1 MSLPNAT
8 VVRNACK
15 RRTSTLVPSLPP
27 RWTTRRYCDRR
38 TALRTQPDVRQQLL
52 AAAREQVL
60 VTVQHQPRTSH
71 VLVRLGDCTGCQWEI
86 TLIGLYE
93 DADLERM
100 TRPACVL

>member
-1 MSLPNAT
+1 
-8 VVRNACK
+8 
-15 RRTSTLVPSLPP
+15 
-27 RWTTRRYCDRR
+27 
-38 TALRTQPDVRQQLL
+38 LL